1 MSINE
6 GLNFIQCANDEGD
19 FVGTGPVP
27 RIWPPY
33 PSPLRHLTE
42 NWKDRFDVK
51 SLGGDK
57 YTLKLKPLD
66 LYVGYDNDLVKLI
79 PMGGPPQTWCIEA
92 TGDGIYTLKHPDSD
106 QRWTA
111 VDDEDR
117 GPLIKLQKKNDAPS
131 QAWRLLFLGD

>member
-6 GLNFIQCANDEGD
+6 GLNFIQCANDEGN

-57 YTLKLKPLD
+57 YTLKVKSLD

-79 PMGGPPQTWCIEA
+79 PRVTHPKPGALKQPAMGST
-92 TGDGIYTLKHPDSD
+92 
-106 QRWTA
+106 
-111 VDDEDR
+111 
-117 GPLIKLQKKNDAPS
+117 PLSILILTNVGRPLTT
-131 QAWRLLFLGD
+131 RTVVR